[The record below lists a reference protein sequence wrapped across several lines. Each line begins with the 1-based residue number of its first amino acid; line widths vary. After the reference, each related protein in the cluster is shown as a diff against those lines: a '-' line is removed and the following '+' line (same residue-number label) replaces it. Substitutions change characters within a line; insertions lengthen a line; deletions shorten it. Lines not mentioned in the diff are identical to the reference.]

1 MCLYIIN
8 ISEIKEKGVRV
19 ENFMNFAMVVGFFVG
34 VFFAFFNFESV
45 LEIIFATILVN
56 FIIYAV
62 VTYAS
67 SLFMKYFE
75 FKQKTFAKKSYDQIL
90 DYYVNEIKLKDR
102 RINEVTSSI
111 EELNLAEEILRIKA
125 EEAVEKEH
133 AEKERFKERLYR

>member
-1 MCLYIIN
+1 
-8 ISEIKEKGVRV
+8 
-19 ENFMNFAMVVGFFVG
+19 MVFGFFVG
-34 VFFAFFNFESV
+34 VFFAFFNFDSV

-75 FKQKTFAKKSYDQIL
+75 FKQKTFAKKSYDEIL

-102 RINEVTSSI
+102 KINEVMSLI

-133 AEKERFKERLYR
+133 ADKEKQRERLFNR